1 MSGPVLHSKIGASGM
16 DRWENCPGSVALAA
30 LAPVPEQNVHAALGS
45 YAHSLSERCLGAEY
59 PLKELALLALTE
71 DPNLIDAIS
80 VYVNLIVEERKTADI
95 AWIEKSFDM
104 SETVHRNC
112 FGTAD
117 AVHYYRKERLLRI
130 YDYKHGVGKAVK
142 PEGNRQLL
150 YYALGA
156 FLELE
161 HPVDLVELVVV
172 QPRAPRKGEVIH
184 RWALPSKDLWDFAFE
199 LIIAAKRT
207 EDPNAALQLGPWCW
221 FCPAVSICPLKLEE
235 REEKA
240 RADFTV
246 IE

>member
-1 MSGPVLHSKIGASGM
+1 M
-16 DRWENCPGSVALAA
+16 DRWGNCPGSVALSA
-30 LAPVPEQNVHAALGS
+30 LAPVPEQSVHAALGS
-45 YAHSLSERCLGAEY
+45 YAHSLSERCLRAVD
-59 PLKELALLALTE
+59 PLGELELLALTE
-71 DPNLIDAIS
+71 DAELIAAIS
-80 VYVNLIVEERKTADI
+80 VYVRLIVEERKAADI

-104 SETVHRNC
+104 AETVHRNC

-117 AVHYYRKERLLRI
+117 AVHYYKKDRLLRI

-150 YYALGA
+150 YYGLGA
-156 FLELE
+156 FLEIE

-172 QPRAPRKGEVIH
+172 QPRAPRKGEVVH
-184 RWALPSKDLWDFAFE
+184 RWSLPSKDLWDFAFE

-207 EDPNAALQLGPWCW
+207 EDPNAELRLGPWCW
-221 FCPAVSICPLKLEE
+221 FCPAVSICPLKHKE